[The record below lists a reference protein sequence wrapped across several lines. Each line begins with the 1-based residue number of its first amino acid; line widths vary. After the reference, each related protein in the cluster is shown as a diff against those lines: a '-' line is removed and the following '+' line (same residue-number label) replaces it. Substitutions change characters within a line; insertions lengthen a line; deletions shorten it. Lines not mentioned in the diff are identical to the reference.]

1 METITTHDS
10 CDAVIIKNIMNK
22 ENQKIKGTYQVECR
36 DAQGKLKWMDKID
49 NLVTTQGKNLALD
62 TILAGAAYTTTG
74 PFMGLISSIGYSAIV
89 VGDTAASH
97 AGWTEAG
104 ATNAPTYTGP
114 RKTCVFG
121 ASAVGVKAL
130 TTALSFAIT
139 STGTIKGCFIALGTG
154 AVSTIDSTAGVI
166 YSAGLLAG
174 GDKAV
179 ANTDVLNI
187 SYQASLT

>member
-1 METITTHDS
+1 METSQTQDS

-22 ENQKIKGTYQVECR
+22 EIGKLKGIYHVECR
-36 DAQGKLKWMDKID
+36 DAQGNVKWNDVVN

-62 TILAGAAYTTTG
+62 TVLAGGAYTTVG
-74 PFMGLISSIGYSAIV
+74 PFMGLISAVGYSAII

-121 ASAVGVKAL
+121 AAAAGIKAL

-139 STGTIKGCFIALGTG
+139 GTGTVKGCFIVLGTG
-154 AVSTIDSTAGVI
+154 AVNTIDSTAGVI

-174 GDKAV
+174 GDKVV

-187 SYQASLT
+187 SYSASFT